1 MPINEKTLNNILI
14 ATVILL
20 IIILLFNV
28 FIPAESFHPDGSVP
42 DGLPSQAV
50 VDEFNTDYRG
60 DSEFFANNGGINSA
74 EKGSNSDYANSY
86 NEYFSGDG
94 QINSM
99 EKGSNSDYS
108 NSYSE
113 SFSGD
118 GQINSMEKG
127 ANSDYSNSYA
137 ENYCNSCETGL
148 NAVRNANKGSSRISF
163 ASGNAANEDENR
175 KKGKNGSGQ
184 TIPQLSFSDSS
195 AFIGKY
201 GRSPTH
207 ILPLIGSTPGDVY
220 RAQIPISTEAPPAY
234 RIVLQYCVDNLQTP
248 VVGLFFTAMDQIN
261 SQFPNRIRFELQ
273 PFDKTYVTNYIKG
286 HYNSGTGFVNYSY
299 HAFPRILKIRANGD
313 VLCYNSVPEIGAIQ
327 DWILDEEM
335 LAVPQNNV

>member
-28 FIPAESFHPDGSVP
+28 FIPAEAFHPDGSP

-60 DSEFFANNGGINSA
+60 DSEFFANNGQINSSV
-74 EKGSNSDYANSY
+74 KGSNSDYANSY

-99 EKGSNSDYS
+99 EKGANSDYS

-137 ENYCNSCETGL
+137 ENYCGSCETGL

-175 KKGKNGSGQ
+175 RGKNGSGQ
-184 TIPQLSFSDSS
+184 AIPQLSFSDSS

-207 ILPLIGSTPGDVY
+207 ILPLIGSTPGSTY
-220 RAQIPISTEAPPAY
+220 GGQIPHLETDPSAY
-234 RIVLQYCVDNLQTP
+234 RIVLQTFIDSLSHPLNGIFYAVRDLVESQHP
-248 VVGLFFTAMDQIN
+248 GQIK
-261 SQFPNRIRFELQ
+261 FEVQLLN
-273 PFDKTYVTNYIKG
+273 KTDTVNYIKG
-286 HYNSGTGFVNYSY
+286 RFDANLGVVSY
-299 HAFPRILKIRANGD
+299 GYQGYPRIIMIRANGD
-313 VLCYNSVPEIGAIQ
+313 VIPYTLPTNAGSLYDFCMNSAI
-327 DWILDEEM
+327 